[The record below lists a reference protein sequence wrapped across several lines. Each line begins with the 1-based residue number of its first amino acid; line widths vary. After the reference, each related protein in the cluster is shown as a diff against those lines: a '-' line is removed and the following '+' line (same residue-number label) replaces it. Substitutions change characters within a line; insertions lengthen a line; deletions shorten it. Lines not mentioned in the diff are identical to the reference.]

1 MSTPRHTKRPAG
13 ADSGDDS
20 GWGMDTEATP
30 SRRMRRNR
38 MGGLSNM
45 EQNAITGAMGRVER
59 AVMLLLE

>member
-1 MSTPRHTKRPAG
+1 
-13 ADSGDDS
+13 
-20 GWGMDTEATP
+20 
-30 SRRMRRNR
+30 MRRNR